1 MEPFLRFIEEP
12 ELTFGYGGKIN
23 DPRDGITLFG
33 PFSRDRV
40 IGGNIGI
47 IGTRRGVERLR
58 EWLGKVERPIY
69 SSSPDPAR
77 PYFPGIEAAFGVSIP
92 QTNVR
97 EIVVD
102 EKNLEQALHHTDSYQ
117 RVHKLVSTY
126 IDPLV
131 KYKKE
136 EEVPISVWF
145 VVIPDDIYK
154 YGRPKSSIPSSDQN
168 IKTTIRKKN
177 RNTVSLFPELN
188 EERVAY
194 EFAVDFRNQLK
205 ARLLGEGIITQIIR
219 EKTVAYR
226 EMLSNDQQISSE
238 EKFDSAKAWNILT
251 TLYYK
256 MGGLPWK
263 LGTVREKVCY
273 VGLVYK
279 QVKTGLVDDAT
290 ACCGAQ
296 LFLDSGDGMVFRGNV
311 GPWYNP
317 NTKEY
322 HLSKQ
327 GAFDLLSKAIDSF
340 KDVHGHYPEEL
351 FIHAKTFFDDNEWS
365 GFEDAVEGKAKV
377 IGVRVRSDSTL
388 KLYREE
394 SYAIPR
400 GMVLTTSDKEAYLWT
415 KGFIPRLQTQ
425 TGVETP
431 LPLKIEIVKGASDI
445 FTVCKDILSLT
456 KLNYNSCIY
465 GDGVPVTLRFADMIG
480 EVLTAGPTDEVGV
493 LPFKNY
499 I

>member
-1 MEPFLRFIEEP
+1 MKPVLRYIQEP
-12 ELTFGYGGKIN
+12 ELTFGYNGKMA

-40 IGGNIGI
+40 ISGNIGI
-47 IGTRRGVERLR
+47 IGTSAGIAKLKNWLSSVE
-58 EWLGKVERPIY
+58 KPIH
-69 SSSPDPAR
+69 STNPDPAR
-77 PYFPGIEAAFGVSIP
+77 PYFPGIEAAFGVNIPLTNIRELVVSQDSI
-92 QTNVR
+92 
-97 EIVVD
+97 D
-102 EKNLEQALHHTDSYQ
+102 QALHYTDAHQ
-117 RVHKLVSTY
+117 RVHKLASTY
-126 IDPLV
+126 VDPLV

-136 EEVPISVWF
+136 EEIPVTVWF
-145 VVIPDDIYK
+145 VVIPDDIYR
-154 YGRPKSSIPSSDQN
+154 YGRPKSVIPSSDEN
-168 IKTTIRKKN
+168 VKITIRKKD
-177 RNTVSLFPELN
+177 RHAISLFPEVN
-188 EERVAY
+188 EEREAY

-205 ARLLGEGIITQIIR
+205 ARLLKEGIVTQIIR
-219 EKTVAYR
+219 EKTIAYR
-226 EMLSNDQQISSE
+226 EILKNDQQIQGE

-263 LGTVREKVCY
+263 LGTVREEVCY

-279 QVKTGLVDDAT
+279 QVKTGMDEKT

-296 LFLDSGDGMVFRGNV
+296 LFLDSGDGMVFKGNV

-317 NTKEY
+317 ETKEY
-322 HLSKQ
+322 HLSKE
-327 GAFDLLSKAIDSF
+327 GAYNLLSKALNAF
-340 KDVHGHYPEEL
+340 KTAHGHYPKEL
-351 FIHAKTFFDDNEWS
+351 FIHAKTYFDDKEWS
-365 GFEDAVEGKAKV
+365 GFEEAVQGKSTV
-377 IGVRVRSDSTL
+377 VGVRIRPDATL

-394 SYAIPR
+394 TYAIPR
-400 GMVLTTSDKEAYLWT
+400 GMTLTVSENEAYLWT

-431 LPLKIEIVKGASDI
+431 IPLQVQIVRGAADI
-445 FTVCKDILSLT
+445 FTVCKDVLSLT

-480 EVLTAGPTDEVGV
+480 EVLTAGPTDEVEV